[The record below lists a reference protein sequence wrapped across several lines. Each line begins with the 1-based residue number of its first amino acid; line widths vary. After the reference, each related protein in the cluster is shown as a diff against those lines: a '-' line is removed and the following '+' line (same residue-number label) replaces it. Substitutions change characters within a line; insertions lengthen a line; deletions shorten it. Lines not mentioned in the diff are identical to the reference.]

1 MKFRLILLT
10 ALMPLLV
17 TGCATHQKAPGGTFD
32 RIGQEM
38 QGAVAAKPKNL
49 DDALSQAMLPPMQ
62 LDLPDSAKSVE
73 PRFDLAVSNA
83 PASQVFMALV
93 SGTRYSMLVAP
104 EVAGNITVN
113 LKSVT
118 VREALETLRELY
130 GYEFKFQGTRIYI
143 QPNTMQTRIFQ
154 INYLA
159 GKRQGQSDIRVT
171 SSSISSTQA
180 PSPTAPT
187 AGSPTTPAAT
197 GASST
202 AGPPS
207 SRISTSHD
215 SDFWGDLTSALTSIV
230 GTQDGRSIIVSP
242 GSGVVLVKAFPSD
255 IRAVENYLRIT
266 QVIVERQV
274 MLEAKIIEV
283 SLNEEF
289 QAGVNWGSFRSGQNS
304 QLAIGNVGAGNNLK
318 TYNPGALSV
327 NSGYERVVAAD
338 GTVSYLA
345 IPSSY
350 ATSAAQAAATGSPVS
365 NQTLSTNS
373 TTVTPGKFGS
383 IAAAALGKGFL
394 GLAFQ
399 TANFAAL
406 LDFLETQGS
415 VQVLSSPRIASI
427 NNQKAVLKVG
437 SDEFFVTNVSSTV
450 TSSGTSN
457 VTSPT
462 ITLQPFFSG
471 IALDVTPQIDG
482 ENNIV
487 LHVHPSISVVT
498 EKQKVIDLG
507 TLGNFTLPLANSTV
521 NETDSIVRV
530 QDGNIVAIGGLMKQ
544 EQASD
549 ANGLPGSTASSSWGL
564 LFGTRNSYLRKRE
577 LVILIKPTI
586 IHNESSWKDDL
597 IETQSR
603 VQQLDPRLVRPA
615 GQ

>member
-1 MKFRLILLT
+1 MKSRSILL
-10 ALMPLLV
+10 AVLMPLFAA
-17 TGCATHQKAPGGTFD
+17 GCATHQKAPGATFD

-38 QGAVAAKPKNL
+38 QSAVSAKSKGA
-49 DDALSQAMLPPMQ
+49 DDALAQAMLPPLQ
-62 LDLPDSAKSVE
+62 LDLPESAKSVE

-104 EVAGNITVN
+104 EVAGNVTVN

-159 GKRQGQSDIRVT
+159 GKRQGQSDTRVT
-171 SSSISSTQA
+171 SSSISTTQSQTSGSA
-180 PSPTAPT
+180 SPLVPLP
-187 AGSPTTPAAT
+187 AGS
-197 GASST
+197 SST
-202 AGPPS
+202 STTSGPPS
-207 SRISTSHD
+207 SQISTTQN
-215 SDFWGDLTSALTSIV
+215 SDFWLDLTTALTSIV
-230 GTQDGRSIIVSP
+230 GTVDGRAVIVSS
-242 GSGVVLVKAFPSD
+242 GSGVVLIKAFPAD
-255 IRAVENYLRIT
+255 IRAVENYLRVT
-266 QVIVERQV
+266 QLIVERQV

-283 SLNEEF
+283 SLNEAF
-289 QAGVNWGSFRSGQNS
+289 QAGVNWSAFGGSNHRY
-304 QLAIGNVGAGNNLK
+304 AIGSV
-318 TYNPGALSV
+318 NPGANLDTT
-327 NSGYERVVAAD
+327 GAI
-338 GTVSYLA
+338 GTGEVGIL
-345 IPSSY
+345 
-350 ATSAAQAAATGSPVS
+350 
-365 NQTLSTNS
+365 
-373 TTVTPGKFGS
+373 PGAGG
-383 IAAAALGKGFL
+383 AAAASVLGKGFF

-399 TANFAAL
+399 TANFASL
-406 LDFLETQGS
+406 LNFLETQGN
-415 VQVLSSPRIASI
+415 VQVLSSPRIATI

-437 SDEFFVTNVSSTV
+437 TDEFFVTNVSSTV

-457 VTSPT
+457 VTTPT

-507 TLGNFTLPLANSTV
+507 SQLGTFTLPLANSTV

-544 EQASD
+544 EQSSD
-549 ANGLPGSTASSSWGL
+549 ANGLPGTTASSGFGL
-564 LFGTRNSYLRKRE
+564 LFGARNSYLRKRE
-577 LVILIKPTI
+577 VVILIKPTI

-597 IETQSR
+597 VETQSR
-603 VQQLDPRLVRPA
+603 VQQLDPRRVRPEHQA
-615 GQ
+615 PR

>member
-1 MKFRLILLT
+1 MKFRLILLA

-17 TGCATHQKAPGGTFD
+17 AGCATHQKAPGGTFD

-38 QGAVAAKPKNL
+38 QGAVAAKPKSL

-73 PRFDLAVSNA
+73 PKFDLAVSNA
-83 PASQVFMALV
+83 PAAQVFMALV

-104 EVAGNITVN
+104 EVTGSITVN

-171 SSSISSTQA
+171 SSSISSTQGQ
-180 PSPTAPT
+180 SPN
-187 AGSPTTPAAT
+187 TPAAGGSPAT
-197 GASST
+197 PAASGATST

-207 SRISTSHD
+207 SRISTTHD
-215 SDFWGDLTSALTSIV
+215 SDFWSDLTSALNSIV
-230 GTQDGRSIIVSP
+230 GAQDGRTIIVSP

-274 MLEAKIIEV
+274 MLESKIIEV
-283 SLNEEF
+283 KLNEEF
-289 QAGVNWGSFRSGQNS
+289 QAGVNWNHFGGSNNRFSY
-304 QLAIGNVGAGNNLK
+304 GA
-318 TYNPGALSV
+318 
-327 NSGYERVVAAD
+327 
-338 GTVSYLA
+338 
-345 IPSSY
+345 
-350 ATSAAQAAATGSPVS
+350 
-365 NQTLSTNS
+365 
-373 TTVTPGKFGS
+373 VTPGTTLDTSGAFGTS
-383 IAAAALGKGFL
+383 GTVAVAPGAGGAVAAAALGKGFV

-399 TANFAAL
+399 SANFAAL
-406 LDFLETQGS
+406 LNFLETQGN
-415 VQVLSSPRIASI
+415 VQVLSSPRIATI

-437 SDEFFVTNVSSTV
+437 TDEFFITNVTTTPATASGTGVIPGTTTV
-450 TSSGTSN
+450 TT
-457 VTSPT
+457 
-462 ITLQPFFSG
+462 QPFFSG

-482 ENNIV
+482 DNNIV
-487 LHVHPSISVVT
+487 LHVHPSISVVA

-507 TLGNFTLPLANSTV
+507 TQGTFNLPLAASTV

-530 QDGNIVAIGGLMKQ
+530 QDGNIVAIGGLMSQ
-544 EQASD
+544 EQSSD
-549 ANGLPGSTASSSWGL
+549 ANGLPGTTASSGLGL
-564 LFGTRNSYLRKRE
+564 LFGRRNSYMRKRE

-586 IHNESSWKDDL
+586 IHNDSSWKDDL
-597 IETQSR
+597 VETQSR